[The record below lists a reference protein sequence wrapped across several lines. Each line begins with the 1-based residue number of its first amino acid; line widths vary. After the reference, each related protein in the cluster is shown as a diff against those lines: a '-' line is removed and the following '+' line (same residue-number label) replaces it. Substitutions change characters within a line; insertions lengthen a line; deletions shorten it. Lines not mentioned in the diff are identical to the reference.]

1 MNPYGIT
8 QVDIPGIL
16 NVYESAKS
24 NRLRE
29 MMAQRQMTRED
40 REEERRVKRES
51 IMSRI
56 YQQPGGGGQA
66 STAPSPTGGGFEAR
80 TNEEPMPAPSGAPA
94 QLVNPTQLPPRTDGL
109 RINPQALEE
118 LYALDPEEAMKV
130 QTAVYN
136 FDKTRLEGLRKN
148 GEQIQTVAYHLSQIP
163 PEQRQ
168 AELQAALPVLQQM
181 GIDPS
186 MLANADL
193 SDAGLQ
199 RYMNFGRSIEK
210 LISEDQAKYMVVP
223 EGGTLVNTRDP
234 EALSRFQGGQPPASQ
249 AGPARPQSRAD
260 YEALPP
266 GSQYIAPDG
275 SVRTK
280 GGAPS
285 QGGGGFLPGQ

>member
-8 QVDIPGIL
+8 QVDVPGIL
-16 NVYESAKS
+16 GVYESAKS
-24 NRLRE
+24 NRLRD
-29 MMAQRQMTRED
+29 MQVKRQWDRED
-40 REEERRVKRES
+40 RDEERRIKREG
-51 IMSRI
+51 IMARI
-56 YQQPGGGGQA
+56 YQPKGGDPA
-66 STAPSPTGGGFEAR
+66 STAPSPSGGGFEAR
-80 TNEEPMPAPSGAPA
+80 MNQDPGAPA
-94 QLVNPTQLPPRTDGL
+94 QLVSPAQLPPRTDGL

-118 LYALDPEEAMKV
+118 LYAFDPEEAMKV

-136 FDKTRLEGLRKN
+136 FDKTRLDALRKN
-148 GEQIQTVAYHLSQIP
+148 GEQIQAVAYHLSQMP

-168 AELQAALPVLQQM
+168 AELQAALPVLREM
-181 GIDPS
+181 GIDPEA
-186 MLANADL
+186 LTNADL

-199 RYMNFGRSIEK
+199 RYMNFGRSIK
-210 LISEDQAKYMVVP
+210 DLITEDQARYQVIP

-234 EALSRFQGGQPPASQ
+234 EALRRFQGGQVPSSS
-249 AGPARPQSRAD
+249 GPARPQSRAD

-275 SVRTK
+275 TVRTK